1 MSRDAAFEWLAD
13 MHLCLYDLA
22 EITRGELRLAA
33 MPPRE
38 RELTPVG
45 KIVLSAAAVTSGDIY
60 WDLAGRA
67 GDLELAFLRGALGAV
82 TADRRVEP
90 WPGRF
95 CLEVSD
101 PAGALAGVIDC
112 LREAATEMAGEESGA
127 EFPELKVLQLY
138 AAWGVDIYPSTCGR
152 SAKGRLARRCRRQ
165 AA

>member
-1 MSRDAAFEWLAD
+1 MPIKKSPGSCCLARLPRMSRDAAFEWLAD

-38 RELTPVG
+38 RELTPGG

-82 TADRRVEP
+82 T
-90 WPGRF
+90 
-95 CLEVSD
+95 
-101 PAGALAGVIDC
+101 
-112 LREAATEMAGEESGA
+112 
-127 EFPELKVLQLY
+127 
-138 AAWGVDIYPSTCGR
+138 
-152 SAKGRLARRCRRQ
+152 
-165 AA
+165 